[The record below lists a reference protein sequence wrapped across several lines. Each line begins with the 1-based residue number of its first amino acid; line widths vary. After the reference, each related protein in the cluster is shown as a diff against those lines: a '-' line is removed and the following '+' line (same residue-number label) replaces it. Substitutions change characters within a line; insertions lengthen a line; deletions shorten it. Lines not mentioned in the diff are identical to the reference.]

1 LDNAGRPQHYSILKS
16 RDAHESVFA
25 LVDDSRDF
33 CSVAPSLVS
42 KMTSATVVSIITNDA
57 QPLKTQDDILVLD
70 VRPQEK
76 FNKCHIQHAISYE
89 KKRLMQDQITPDLY
103 AFKQASNKKL
113 VVYDT
118 DDKTTSEVATLLV
131 NKGWCN
137 VFSLTGGF
145 EETVATYAEICEG
158 QLF

>member
-1 LDNAGRPQHYSILKS
+1 
-16 RDAHESVFA
+16 
-25 LVDDSRDF
+25 
-33 CSVAPSLVS
+33 
-42 KMTSATVVSIITNDA
+42 M
-57 QPLKTQDDILVLD
+57 
-70 VRPQEK
+70 
-76 FNKCHIQHAISYE
+76 
-89 KKRLMQDQITPDLY
+89 MQDQITPDLY

-158 QLF
+158 QLFWD